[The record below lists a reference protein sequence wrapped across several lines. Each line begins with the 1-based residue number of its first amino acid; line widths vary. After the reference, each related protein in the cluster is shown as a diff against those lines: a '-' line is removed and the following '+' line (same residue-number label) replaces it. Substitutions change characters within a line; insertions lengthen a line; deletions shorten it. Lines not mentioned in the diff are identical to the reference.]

1 MKNERF
7 TKNLIKVAFC
17 AMTCDLEIDKSEIF
31 KIKEIVDNDF
41 YFKGF
46 SLTNEIDSL
55 EKEFKSLKLLLI
67 ERTLNEQTTLD
78 YTESQKIIVL
88 DTAIGI
94 IRADRVIHQEEK
106 DFINQ
111 LIINLRVPSV
121 IVDAK
126 FGDWD
131 SLKEEKIPTPVM
143 S

>member
-1 MKNERF
+1 MENEIF
-7 TKNLIKVAFC
+7 TKNLIRVAFC

-31 KIKEIVDNDF
+31 KIREIVDNDF

-55 EKEFKSLKLLLI
+55 EKEFKTLKLLLI
-67 ERTLNEQTTLD
+67 ERTLNEQTTLK

-94 IRADRVIHQEEK
+94 IRADREIKQEEK
-106 DFINQ
+106 DYINQ
-111 LIINLRVPSV
+111 LIINLRVPSS
-121 IVDAK
+121 IVKVK
-126 FGDWD
+126 FGNWD
-131 SLKEEKIPTPVM
+131 SLKEEEIPLATM